1 MAKKKSEAEKQT
13 EKELAKLEKSI
24 AKIYAKTAKSLKKDI
39 EDYFSAFS
47 DEDEKKKAELEA
59 GEITKEEYK
68 QWRLRTMCQ
77 GKEYKALRDK
87 IAKAYLKANQEADR
101 QINGKTSEVYALNFN
116 HTAFRI
122 EKAVNRA
129 GKL

>member
-1 MAKKKSEAEKQT
+1 MAKRKSEAEKQT

-24 AKIYAKTAKSLKKDI
+24 AKIYAETAKSLKKDI

-47 DEDEKKKAELEA
+47 GEDEKKKAELEA

-77 GKEYKALRDK
+77 GKEYKALRDR

-101 QINGKTSEVYALNFN
+101 QINEETADVYAESYNRQ
-116 HTAFRI
+116 TYEI
-122 EKAVNRA
+122 EMEMRHA

>member
-24 AKIYAKTAKSLKKDI
+24 AKIYARTAKSLKKDI

-77 GKEYKALRDK
+77 GKKYEAFRNSLVKK
-87 IAKAYLKANQEADR
+87 YLKANREADEL
-101 QINGKTSEVYALNFN
+101 INQETTEVFALNYN
-116 HTAFRI
+116 YTAYKI
-122 EKAVNRA
+122 EKIVNHA